1 MKGTPTPPLDILL
14 GSWSLDPVAL
24 MAILA
29 SATLYAIGVS
39 RIHRGGGRW
48 PVSRTVFFVVAGLG
62 SWAVVSFGFLGTY
75 SEELRLAFTTRI
87 ALLLFVVP
95 ALMVLGRPVELAR
108 RSLGPLGA
116 ARLERVL
123 SSWIVRVTG
132 NAAFA
137 TLFAAL
143 AFCVFLTPLAGVLRL
158 SPIAEPAIG
167 ILVPAIGLLFA
178 LPLVENSA
186 ARSTLFIT
194 AEFLLAFVELVLDAI
209 PGVLMRLNDGILDG
223 VGPGI
228 ASGVGA
234 VASQAMPGW
243 WPNPL
248 HDQHLAGDLLWFI
261 AEIADVP
268 ILILLFV
275 RWSRLDRRDA
285 KKMDALSDDEM
296 DALTREHLDRRG

>member
-1 MKGTPTPPLDILL
+1 MKGTPTPPLDTLL
-14 GSWSLDPVAL
+14 STWSLDVVAL
-24 MAILA
+24 VGILA
-29 SATLYAIGVS
+29 AGALYAVGIR
-39 RIHRGGGRW
+39 RIRSRGGHW
-48 PVSRTVFFVVAGLG
+48 PASRTVMFFVLGLG

-95 ALMVLGRPVELAR
+95 SLMVLGRPVELAR
-108 RSLGPLGA
+108 RSLGPRGS

-123 SSWIVRVTG
+123 SSWIVRMTG
-132 NAAFA
+132 NAVFA

-143 AFCVFLTPLAGVLRL
+143 AFCVFLTPLAGALRL

-167 ILVPAIGLLFA
+167 ILVPAVGLLFA

-186 ARSTLFIT
+186 ARTTLFIT

-209 PGVLMRLNDGILDG
+209 PGIVMRLNDGILDG
-223 VGPGI
+223 VGPGV

-234 VASQAMPGW
+234 VAASALPGW

-285 KKMDALSDDEM
+285 KQMDALSDDEM
-296 DALTREHLDRRG
+296 DALTREHLERGR

>member
-1 MKGTPTPPLDILL
+1 
-14 GSWSLDPVAL
+14 V
-24 MAILA
+24 AILA
-29 SATLYAIGVS
+29 SAALYAAGVW
-39 RIHRGGGRW
+39 RIHRSGGRW
-48 PVSRTVFFVVAGLG
+48 PVSRTLLFVVAGLG
-62 SWAVVSFGFLGTY
+62 SWAVVSFGFLGSY

-108 RSLGPLGA
+108 RALGPRGS

-143 AFCVFLTPLAGVLRL
+143 AFCVFLTPLAGALRL

-167 ILVPAIGLLFA
+167 ILVPAVGLLLA
-178 LPLVENSA
+178 LPLVENSG
-186 ARSTLFIT
+186 ARSTLYIT

-228 ASGVGA
+228 VSGAGA
-234 VASQAMPGW
+234 VASQALPGW

-296 DALTREHLDRRG
+296 DALTRAHLGRRD